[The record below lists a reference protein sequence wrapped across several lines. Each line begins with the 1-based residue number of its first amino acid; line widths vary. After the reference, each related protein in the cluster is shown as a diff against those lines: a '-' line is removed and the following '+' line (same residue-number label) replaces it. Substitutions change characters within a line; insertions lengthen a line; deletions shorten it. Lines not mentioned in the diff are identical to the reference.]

1 VLVTLV
7 EVNGH
12 RYSRPPAKTAV
23 ICLDGVDPRYLA
35 DALER
40 RLLPRLAELTE
51 QGAYLEARSQLP
63 SFTNPNNLSIVTG
76 APPAVHGLP
85 GNHYLAPNGEEVQL
99 TDPAALRAPSIHA
112 AFHETGISV
121 LAVTTKDK
129 LRHLLGAGDVPS
141 VSAERAAELELDGS
155 GPVSA
160 FVPRPVPGIYDWD
173 CSHYALE
180 LGLALASRFD
190 VELLYVSLTDFVQ
203 HSAAPGEQLSDAYLV
218 RLDEL
223 VGDYL
228 DDGWRLGLVADHG
241 MNPKPQIRFLGD
253 VLADA
258 GIGGAHVVLPITD
271 PYVVHHAALGSAC
284 WIHVDDAQLGRARDV
299 VSAVP
304 GVEEV
309 LTSEEA
315 AAELSL
321 PPDRIGDLV
330 VLADADTA
338 LGRTEREHDLSKL
351 PGPLRSHGG
360 RHEQRVPLLLSE
372 RPSGAGRELLDQG
385 VSNADVHWLL
395 LGEGA

>member
-1 VLVTLV
+1 MTAV
-7 EVNGH
+7 EVNGR
-12 RYSRPPAKTAV
+12 RYARPPAKTAV
-23 ICLDGVDPRYLA
+23 ICLDGVDPRYLE
-35 DALER
+35 DAFER
-40 RLLPRLAELTE
+40 RVVPRLAELT
-51 QGAYLEARSQLP
+51 YLEARSQLP

-85 GNHYLAPNGEEVQL
+85 GNHYLAADGEEVQL
-99 TDPAALRAPSIHA
+99 TDPSALRAPSIHA
-112 AFHETGISV
+112 AFEDTGIPV

-129 LRHLLGAGDVPS
+129 LRLLLGAGHVPS
-141 VSAERAAELELDGS
+141 VSAERAAGLELDGS

-180 LGLALASRFD
+180 LGHALAARFD

-203 HSAAPGEQLSDAYLV
+203 HSAAPREQLSDAYLV

-241 MNPKPQIRFLGD
+241 MNPKLQIRFLGD

-258 GIGGAHVVLPITD
+258 GVDGAHVILPITD

-284 WIHVDDAQLGRARDV
+284 WIHVDDTQLDRARDV

-304 GVEEV
+304 GVEDV
-309 LTSEEA
+309 LTRDEA

-338 LGRTEREHDLSKL
+338 LGRAEREHDLSQL
-351 PGPLRSHGG
+351 HGSLRSHGG

-372 RPSGAGRELLDQG
+372 RPSDAGRELLEQG
-385 VSNADVHWLL
+385 ATNADVHWLL

>member
-1 VLVTLV
+1 VLVTAV
-7 EVNGH
+7 EVNGR
-12 RYSRPPAKTAV
+12 RYARPRAKTAV
-23 ICLDGVDPRYLA
+23 VCLDGVDPRYLE
-35 DALER
+35 DAFER
-40 RLLPRLAELTE
+40 GLVPRLAELT
-51 QGAYLEARSQLP
+51 YLEARSQLP

-76 APPAVHGLP
+76 AAPAVHGLP
-85 GNHYLAPNGEEVQL
+85 GNHYLAPDGEEVQL
-99 TDPAALRAPSIHA
+99 TDPSALRAPSIHS
-112 AFHETGISV
+112 AFDQTGVSV

-129 LRHLLGAGDVPS
+129 LRRLLGAGHVPS

-155 GPVSA
+155 GPVSR
-160 FVPRPVPGIYDWD
+160 FVPRPVPGIYEWD

-180 LGLALASRFD
+180 LGLALAARLD

-203 HSAAPGEQLSDAYLV
+203 HSAAPGEELSDAYLV

-241 MNPKPQIRFLGD
+241 MNPKPRVRFLGD

-258 GIGGAHVVLPITD
+258 GIDGAHVVLPITD

-284 WIHVDDAQLGRARDV
+284 WIHVDDSNLDHARDV

-309 LTSEEA
+309 LTREQA

-338 LGRTEREHDLSKL
+338 LGRTEQEHDLSQL
-351 PGPLRSHGG
+351 HGSLRSHGG

-372 RPSGAGRELLDQG
+372 RPGGAGRELVDRG
-385 VSNADVHWLL
+385 ASNADVHWLL
-395 LGEGA
+395 LGEGV

>member
-1 VLVTLV
+1 
-7 EVNGH
+7 
-12 RYSRPPAKTAV
+12 
-23 ICLDGVDPRYLA
+23 
-35 DALER
+35 
-40 RLLPRLAELTE
+40 
-51 QGAYLEARSQLP
+51 
-63 SFTNPNNLSIVTG
+63 
-76 APPAVHGLP
+76 
-85 GNHYLAPNGEEVQL
+85 
-99 TDPAALRAPSIHA
+99 
-112 AFHETGISV
+112 V

-129 LRHLLGAGDVPS
+129 LRRLLGAGNVPT

-155 GPVSA
+155 GPVSE
-160 FVPRPVPGIYDWD
+160 FVQRPVPGIYDWD

-180 LGLALASRFD
+180 LGRALAARFD

-223 VGDYL
+223 VGEYL

-241 MNPKPQIRFLGD
+241 MNPKPHVRFLGD

-258 GIGGAHVVLPITD
+258 GVAGAHVVLPITD

-284 WIHVDDAQLGRARDV
+284 WIHVDGSELDRVRDV

-309 LTSEEA
+309 LTRGEA

-330 VLADADTA
+330 VLADSDTA
-338 LGRTEREHDLSKL
+338 LGRAEREHDLSQL
-351 PGPLRSHGG
+351 HGSLRSHGG
-360 RHEQRVPLLLSE
+360 RHEQRVPLLLSDL
-372 RPSGAGRELLDQG
+372 PSGSGRELLG
-385 VSNADVHWLL
+385 HGASNADVHWLL